1 LSIDSIKHQLPPVEA
16 ERLLRLAL
24 FSNILQLKESIGDTS
39 SLVKRRTELAKSL
52 REGRKKGIIPVFISF
67 MWFVFALALSVQLAF
82 WAIGDNATAHNLA
95 IGYLTGWLPILVL
108 ACTVDRNI
116 ASADSIGAKFNY
128 LVDDV
133 RQALLDTDIREVYM
147 RNTNT
152 GPEDFAWIGPLY
164 DETIFDGTF
173 FTEFAGQ
180 GRTHWHYGVAHPILA
195 GIEAKFMAEY
205 GRDWLRE
212 GYAARLA
219 MVVGSRNLNG
229 LKMFDPRMIWQI
241 TSSLFVVCGSVGG
254 AFILSCKI
262 LPANVGQRLMANEDF
277 TPTEGLGCRSGGYF
291 VYITMAVGLLI
302 VEMFVWWLTHESTHT
317 SSDPVARIVTGLE
330 RRLTRSNSFSQRR
343 LKKRL
348 YDIVISSYT
357 TLTFRDLMKNL
368 FIRPCEIFNTGWL
381 AYIILAQVFGA
392 YQTCDCMASLWAPNG
407 VRLLDRY

>member
-1 LSIDSIKHQLPPVEA
+1 
-16 ERLLRLAL
+16 
-24 FSNILQLKESIGDTS
+24 
-39 SLVKRRTELAKSL
+39 
-52 REGRKKGIIPVFISF
+52 
-67 MWFVFALALSVQLAF
+67 MWFVFALALSVQFAF
-82 WAIGDNATAHNLA
+82 WDIGDNATAHNLA

-116 ASADSIGAKFNY
+116 ASADSIGAKFNC

-133 RQALLDTDIREVYM
+133 RQALLDTNNREVYM

-164 DETIFDGTF
+164 DESIFDGAF

-219 MVVGSRNLNG
+219 IVVGSRNLNG

-241 TSSLFVVCGSVGG
+241 TSSLFIVCGSVGG

-262 LPANVGQRLMANEDF
+262 FLTDIGHRLMGNVDF
-277 TPTEGLGCRSGGYF
+277 TPTQGLGCRSGGYF
-291 VYITMAVGLLI
+291 VYIIMAVGLLMI
-302 VEMFVWWLTHESTHT
+302 EMFVWWLTHESTHT
-317 SSDPVARIVTGLE
+317 SNDPVARAVTGLE
-330 RRLTRSNSFSQRR
+330 RRLTRSNSFSRR
-343 LKKRL
+343 ILAKRW
-348 YDIVISSYT
+348 YHIVASSCT
-357 TLTFRDLMKNL
+357 TLTFRDVMKNL
-368 FIRPCEIFNTGWL
+368 LIRPCEIFNTGWL
-381 AYIILAQVFGA
+381 AYTILAQVFGA
-392 YQTCDCMASLWAPNG
+392 YQTCDCMASLWGPDG
-407 VRLLDRY
+407 VRLFGRCYSEC